1 MSTSVPLLRVENLSI
16 EFGSGSAAIKA
27 VRNVSWSINA
37 GETLA
42 IIGESGSGKSVSS
55 STILNL
61 LPMPP
66 ARITSGR
73 IMFGDID
80 LLKIG
85 TRQRRAIN
93 GKRISM
99 IFQDPLASLN
109 PLHTVGDHITEAM
122 TTHGVAKPTARA
134 RALDLLGRVGIAD
147 PKTRFDDYPH
157 QFSGGQRQ
165 RIMIAVAIAMGPE
178 LLIADEPTSA
188 LDLTVQAEI
197 LQLLRDLQK
206 ETGMAIAIIT
216 HDINVARQFS
226 NTVVVMN
233 RGEVVESGVTSAVL
247 ANPTNDYAKR
257 LIAAVPDP
265 HAAIIAYDRPAGGK
279 PMCEVTNLTKIY
291 PARKNFFG
299 RRVSADKLAVN
310 NIDLDIFPDEIVCV
324 VGETGSGK
332 STLVRSI
339 LLLEKAD
346 AGSVVVDG
354 KNLMAMDADGLR
366 AMRRDMQIIFQDPT
380 ASLNPQLT
388 VEAIVCEPW
397 NVHQDVMPQGQ
408 RRAAAGELLER
419 VGLKKEHLDWHPHQF
434 SGGQRQRIAIA
445 RALAL
450 KPQLIVCDEAVS
462 ALDVSV
468 RAQILDLL
476 AELKAATG
484 MSLLFITHDL
494 GLVRQ
499 FANRVV
505 VMRNGEIVEVGNVQD
520 VFLAPN
526 HPYTKNLLGSLE
538 RLVE

>member
-1 MSTSVPLLRVENLSI
+1 MSTTPLLQVENLSI
-16 EFGSGSAAIKA
+16 EFGSGSAAVKA
-27 VRNVSWSINA
+27 VRNVSWSIA
-37 GETLA
+37 PGETLA

-73 IMFGDID
+73 IMFDGID
-80 LLKIG
+80 LLKINA
-85 TRQRRAIN
+85 RQRREIN

-99 IFQDPLASLN
+99 IFQDPLSSLN
-109 PLHTVGDHITEAM
+109 PLHTVGRHITEAM
-122 TTHGVAKPTARA
+122 TAHGVDSASART
-134 RALDLLGRVGIAD
+134 RALDLLTRVGI
-147 PKTRFDDYPH
+147 PSPETRFDDYPH

-178 LLIADEPTSA
+178 LLVADEPTSA
-188 LDLTVQAEI
+188 LDITVQAEI
-197 LQLLRDLQK
+197 LQLLRSLQK

-216 HDINVARQFS
+216 HDINVARQFADK
-226 NTVVVMN
+226 VAVMH
-233 RGEVVESGVTSAVL
+233 RGEVVEAGLTSVVL
-247 ANPTNDYAKR
+247 TNPTNDYARR
-257 LIAAVPDP
+257 LIAAVPD
-265 HAAIIAYDRPAGGK
+265 HTEAIVSYHRPADGE
-279 PMCEVTNLTKIY
+279 PMCKVTKLTKIY

-299 RRVSADKLAVN
+299 RRVSADKIAVK
-310 NIDLDIFPDEIVCV
+310 DVSLDIYPDEIVCV

-346 AGSVVVDG
+346 AGAVVIGG
-354 KNLMAMDADGLR
+354 KNLMDMDAAALR
-366 AMRRDMQIIFQDPT
+366 GMRRDMQIIFQDPT

-388 VEAIVCEPW
+388 VEGIICEPW
-397 NVHQDVMPQGQ
+397 NIHQDVVAPAD
-408 RRAAAGELLER
+408 RRRQAGDLLER
-419 VGLKKEHLDWHPHQF
+419 VGLKREQLDLHPHQF

-450 KPQLIVCDEAVS
+450 RPQLIVCDEAVS

-494 GLVRQ
+494 SLVRQ
-499 FANRVV
+499 FANRVI
-505 VMRNGEIVEVGNVQD
+505 VMRNGEIVEMGNVQD
-520 VFLAPN
+520 VFLAPA
-526 HPYTKNLLGSLE
+526 HDYTKSLLGSLE
-538 RLVE
+538 RLIE

>member
-1 MSTSVPLLRVENLSI
+1 MSAAPLLQVENLSI
-16 EFGSGSAAIKA
+16 EFGSGPGAVKA
-27 VRNVSWSINA
+27 VRNVSWSIA
-37 GETLA
+37 PGETLA
-42 IIGESGSGKSVSS
+42 IIGESGSGKSVSTA
-55 STILNL
+55 TILNL

-73 IMFGDID
+73 VLFDGVD
-80 LLKIG
+80 LLRINA
-85 TRQRRAIN
+85 RQRRQIN

-99 IFQDPLASLN
+99 IFQDPLSSLN
-109 PLHTVGDHITEAM
+109 PLHTVGRHITEAM
-122 TTHGVAKPTARA
+122 TAHGVDARSARA
-134 RALDLLGRVGIAD
+134 RALDLLTRVGI
-147 PKTRFDDYPH
+147 PSPETRFDDYPH

-188 LDLTVQAEI
+188 LDITVQAEI
-197 LQLLRDLQK
+197 LQLLRSLQK

-216 HDINVARQFS
+216 HDINVARQFADH
-226 NTVVVMN
+226 VAVMHW
-233 RGEVVESGVTSAVL
+233 GEVVEAGPTQAVL
-247 ANPTNDYAKR
+247 SNPTNDYARR

-265 HAAIIAYDRPAGGK
+265 GQDIIRYDRPAGGK
-279 PMCEVTNLTKIY
+279 PMCAVSNLTKIY

-299 RRVSADKLAVN
+299 RRVSADKVAVN
-310 NIDLDIFPDEIVCV
+310 DVSLDIFPDEIVCV

-346 AGSVVVDG
+346 AGSVVMDG
-354 KNLMAMDADGLR
+354 KNLMDMDAGALR

-388 VEAIVCEPW
+388 VEEIICEPW
-397 NVHQDVMPQGQ
+397 NIHQDVVPPSE
-408 RRAAAGELLER
+408 RRSEAGDLLER
-419 VGLKKEHLDWHPHQF
+419 VGLKRKHLDWHPHQF

-450 KPQLIVCDEAVS
+450 RPQLIVCDEAVS

-476 AELKAATG
+476 AELKAANR

-494 GLVRQ
+494 SLVRQ

-505 VMRNGEIVEVGNVQD
+505 VMRNGEIAEAGNVQD
-520 VFLAPN
+520 VFLAPA
-526 HPYTKNLLGSLE
+526 HPYTRSLLGSLE